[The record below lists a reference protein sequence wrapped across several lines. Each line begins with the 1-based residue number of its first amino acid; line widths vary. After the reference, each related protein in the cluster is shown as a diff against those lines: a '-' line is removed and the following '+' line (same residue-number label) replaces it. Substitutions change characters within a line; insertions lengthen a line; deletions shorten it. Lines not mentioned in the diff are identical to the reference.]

1 MKKIFPQLCNTFC
14 IFILNMHILFCC
26 KNQKSVLQIKIKDCI
41 FEVYLLTE
49 EPNSWFP
56 LIESW
61 KMTCARSYV
70 WFLNFLSNGV
80 GLDCFLQPVLP
91 KLSKITVTCPK
102 WGKENKQG
110 QFWLVQSQ
118 PNEYQ
123 FWTDQSQQHDQ
134 FENLFIFSH
143 VEARN
148 IKFGQQVNFI

>member
-70 WFLNFLSNGV
+70 WFLNFLSNDV

-91 KLSKITVTCPK
+91 KLSKITVTCPP
-102 WGKENKQG
+102 
-110 QFWLVQSQ
+110 VQSEEKKI
-118 PNEYQ
+118 N
-123 FWTDQSQQHDQ
+123 
-134 FENLFIFSH
+134 
-143 VEARN
+143 R
-148 IKFGQQVNFI
+148 VNFDLSKVSQMNINFELIKVSKMTSLKICLSSVM